1 MDENKPAAAPLAS
14 APSQTPPPAQSAPA
28 TPPAASTT
36 PPPTED
42 SPSGSTVVNPKSS
55 GGIKSKLPIILVVVL
70 LLVILVAGGVFFW
83 KNMMGAN
90 EPAPVTEETQEVIEE
105 TITPE
110 PTSASSSSKLDQTF
124 TSEKLS
130 QLSFMGYS
138 LMHPADWTLSEQ
150 RDEAVTPISTV
161 TLTKNG
167 YVLKIYQA
175 ATGGAMCIYE
185 GDLPEGPASDYRNNE
200 YTDIVT
206 SFATLRQT
214 ETPSGGKMSYSYCQK
229 SSTEDSYGAPTSIGH
244 MSVTTGV
251 ANSDPEIISEI
262 EEIVKSIKTL

>member
-1 MDENKPAAAPLAS
+1 MDENSNQTPSAQAPVAS
-14 APSQTPPPAQSAPA
+14 PPTTQAPS
-28 TPPAASTT
+28 STT
-36 PPPTED
+36 PPATPANT
-42 SPSGSTVVNPKSS
+42 PPQNANTTTVAPKNP
-55 GGIKSKLPIILVVVL
+55 GGIKSKLPILLIVVL
-70 LLVILVAGGVFFW
+70 LLIILTAVGIFYW
-83 KNMMGAN
+83 KNMMTKN
-90 EPAPVTEETQEVIEE
+90 EPVPAQEQTQEVIEE
-105 TITPE
+105 TPTIE
-110 PTSASSSSKLDQTF
+110 PTEATSSSKLNQTF

-130 QLSFMGYS
+130 QLSFVGYS
-138 LMHPADWTLSEQ
+138 LMHPADWNLSEQ

-200 YTDIVT
+200 YTDLVT

-214 ETPSGGKMSYSYCQK
+214 EVPSNGKMSYSYCQK

-244 MSVTTGV
+244 ISVTTGV
-251 ANSDPEIISEI
+251 VNSDPEIMNEI